1 MKRLFIGI
9 QGKAVCLDKATGD
22 ILWSSKLKTSS
33 SVTNIYYEDSQVFA
47 YSGGHL
53 FCLNAESGE
62 INWENGLSG
71 YGFGACIIASE
82 NQSSVAAITSQV
94 ASQQTAATSAII
106 ATSSS
111 GSSDGGGD

>member
-1 MKRLFIGI
+1 MQRLFIGI

-22 ILWSSKLKTSS
+22 ILWSTKLKSSS
-33 SVTNIYYEDSQVFA
+33 SVTNVYYEENQVFA

-53 FCLNAESGE
+53 FCLNAETGE
-62 INWENGLSG
+62 IKWENGLSG

-82 NQSSVAAITSQV
+82 SQNSAAAISNQV
-94 ASQQTAATSAII
+94 ASQQAAASSTIV

-111 GSSDGGGD
+111 SSSGSGD

>member
-1 MKRLFIGI
+1 MQKLFIGI

-22 ILWSSKLKTSS
+22 IIWSSKLKSSS
-33 SVTNIYYEDSQVFA
+33 SVTNIYYENHQVFA

-62 INWENGLSG
+62 IVWENGLSG

-82 NQSSVAAITSQV
+82 NQSSVAAISSQM
-94 ASQQTAATSAII
+94 ASQQAAAASTIV

-111 GSSDGGGD
+111 NSSGGDGN

>member
-22 ILWSSKLKTSS
+22 ILWSSKLKSS
-33 SVTNIYYEDSQVFA
+33 SAVTNVYYEDNQIFA

-53 FCLNAESGE
+53 FCLNADSGE
-62 INWENGLSG
+62 IIWENGLSG
-71 YGFGACIIASE
+71 FGFGACIIASE
-82 NQSSVAAITSQV
+82 NQNSTAAISNQV
-94 ASQQTAATSAII
+94 ASQQAAASSTII

-111 GSSDGGGD
+111 SSSGSG

>member
-1 MKRLFIGI
+1 MERLFIGI

-22 ILWSSKLKTSS
+22 ILWSSKLKSSS
-33 SVTNIYYEDSQVFA
+33 SVTNVYYEDNQVFA

-53 FCLNAESGE
+53 FCLSADTGD
-62 INWENGLSG
+62 IVWENGLSG

-82 NQSSVAAITSQV
+82 NQSSAAAVSSQV
-94 ASQQTAATSAII
+94 ASQQAAASSTIV

-111 GSSDGGGD
+111 NSAGDGA

>member
-22 ILWSSKLKTSS
+22 IVWSSKLKSS
-33 SVTNIYYEDSQVFA
+33 SAVTNVYYEDNQVFA

-53 FCLNAESGE
+53 FCLNADSGE
-62 INWENGLSG
+62 IIWENGLSG

-82 NQSSVAAITSQV
+82 NQSSTAAISNQV
-94 ASQQTAATSAII
+94 ASQQAAASSAII
-106 ATSSS
+106 ATSSTS
-111 GSSDGGGD
+111 GSGD